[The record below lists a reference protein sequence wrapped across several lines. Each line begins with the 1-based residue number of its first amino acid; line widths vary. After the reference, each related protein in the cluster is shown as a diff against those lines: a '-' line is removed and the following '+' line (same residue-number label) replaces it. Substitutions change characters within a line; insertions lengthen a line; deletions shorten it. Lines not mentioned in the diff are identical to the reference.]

1 MVISEIILNGILHL
15 FAALSSNYSTSEQAK
30 ARDLVEHYLSDYLG
44 IVNYEPYLGLF
55 DGFLDF
61 HDDIADEKALVALVI
76 EICDNLKGHIP
87 RSEQYT
93 VLLRFFELTHVFQTT
108 SDDVLPLLAEAAGES
123 FAIDDTVMEDI
134 LAFLYTTEESD
145 QLGPNL
151 LFARPEKPLHKTD
164 CKWLFLDHFC
174 GGFTVLHIEDI
185 DTIFLAPHKNE
196 KLTVNNIP
204 LQTGGFCILPQGAIV
219 RDVNSLPVYYT
230 DIITA
235 IKPFNAHTAIQFT
248 AENVDFRFPKSD
260 NGLHDLSFNAAGGE
274 MIGVMGGSGV
284 GKSTL
289 IGILNGSMVPQKGQ
303 LLINGLDLYNDKN
316 LLEGVIG
323 FVPQDDLLFDEL
335 TVYENLLYSSRL
347 CLADLSNNDL
357 NEKVCCILD
366 ELNQLDTKDL
376 TVGSPLEKTISG
388 GQRKRLNIALEL
400 IREPSVLF
408 VDEPTSGLSSADS
421 LNVINLLKAQ
431 SNKGKL
437 IIVIIHQPSSDIF
450 KMFDKLWILD
460 KGGRPI
466 YTGNPIDAVVYFRNA
481 VQQAG
486 TDDCLCPQC
495 GNVNSEQIFD
505 IIEMRKLDE
514 HGYSTIDR
522 LFTPDDW
529 HARHLAAREVEP
541 PVLPDVMVTPPKA
554 LQRPSLTGQFL
565 IFLTRNFLSRLANK
579 QYLSINIFEAPFLA
593 WIIANIAKFEGINGY
608 LFSENHNIPVY
619 FFMSV
624 IVALFM
630 GLSVSAEEIIRDRK
644 ILSRERFLHLSW
656 FSYINAKVIY
666 LCIVSAIQMGL
677 YVLVGNFILQ
687 IPEFSFHLW
696 LILFS
701 CSVCA
706 SIIGLNISA
715 TFKTVVTIYILIP
728 LLLVPQIIIGGLVV
742 TFDDLTP
749 AYTPHNRVPII
760 GNIMPS
766 RWGFEAAV
774 VEYVAENRFQAPYND
789 FEEKISRA
797 DYMVNN
803 YVTELRSHI
812 DYPFLKVNDPKR
824 DSKIQKSLLLLK
836 NEFQLLEENE
846 NVTIQLPPDA
856 FEAEK
861 YSRSTAKK
869 LKAGL
874 SELTTK
880 YRIERNN
887 ASDSRKKIETERIA
901 EIGETT
907 YWALEKQFQNKSL
920 TDLVKNRDNLD
931 NYRVTENNIVRV
943 SDPIYTS
950 DLVPW
955 GGAPFYARKKQ
966 LGTLMIPTYQFNL
979 TVLWFASGIL
989 YLCLYLNILNRL
1001 LHSFETTTRYFK
1013 KHFSH

>member
-15 FAALSSNYSTSEQAK
+15 FAALSSNYTAVEQGK
-30 ARDLVEHYLSDYLG
+30 ARELVEHYLSDYLG
-44 IVNYEPYLGLF
+44 IVHYEPYLDLF

-61 HDDIADEKALVALVI
+61 HDDIIDEKSLVALVI
-76 EICDNLKGHIP
+76 DICNNLKGHIP

-93 VLLRFFELTHVFQTT
+93 VLLRFFELTHIFQTVG
-108 SDDVLPLLAEAAGES
+108 DDVLPLLAKAAGET
-123 FAIDDTVMEDI
+123 FAIDDAVLVDI
-134 LAFLYTTEESD
+134 LAFLYTTEEPD
-145 QLGPNL
+145 TLGPNL
-151 LFARPEKPLHKTD
+151 LVARAEKPLHQTG
-164 CKWLFLDHFC
+164 CKWLTLKPFC
-174 GGFTVLHIEDI
+174 GGFTVLYIEDI
-185 DTIFLAPHKNE
+185 DTIFLAPHGGE
-196 KLTVNNIP
+196 ELTVNNMP
-204 LQTGGFCILPQGAIV
+204 LQTGGFCLLSQGAIV
-219 RDVNSLPVYYT
+219 RDANSLPVYYA
-230 DIITA
+230 DIIAT
-235 IKPFNAHTAIQFT
+235 IKPLNDQQAIQFS
-248 AENVDFRFPKSD
+248 AKNVDFRFPKSD
-260 NGLHDLSFNAAGGE
+260 NGLHDFCFNAAGGE

-289 IGILNGSMVPQKGQ
+289 ISILNGSMAPQKGQ
-303 LLINGLDLYNDKN
+303 LLINGIDLYNEKN

-347 CLADLSNNDL
+347 CLADLSNKDL
-357 NEKVCCILD
+357 DEKVFALLD

-421 LNVINLLKAQ
+421 LNVINLLKEQ
-431 SNKGKL
+431 SSNGKL
-437 IIVIIHQPSSDIF
+437 IIVIIHQPSSEIF

-505 IIEMRKLDE
+505 IIELKKLDE
-514 HGYSTIDR
+514 HGYPTVDR
-522 LFTPDDW
+522 LTTPNDW
-529 HARHLAAREVEP
+529 HARHLASREAEP
-541 PVLPDVMVTPPKA
+541 PAPPVIRVKPQKA
-554 LQRPSLTGQFL
+554 LQRPSLTGQL
-565 IFLTRNFLSRLANK
+565 SIFLTRNFLSRLANK
-579 QYLSINIFEAPFLA
+579 QYLSINILEAPFLA
-593 WIIANIAKFEGINGY
+593 WIIANIAKFEGQNGY
-608 LFSENHNIPVY
+608 VFSENHNIPVY

-666 LCIVSAIQMGL
+666 LCLVSALQMGL
-677 YVLVGNFILQ
+677 YVCVGNWILQ
-687 IPEFSFHLW
+687 IPEFSFKLW

-701 CSVCA
+701 CGVCA

-728 LLLVPQIIIGGLVV
+728 LLLVPQIIIGGLVI

-749 AYTPHNRVPII
+749 ANTPHNRVPII

-774 VEYVAENRFQAPYND
+774 VEYVSDNRFQAPYND
-789 FEEKISRA
+789 LEEQISRS
-797 DYMVNN
+797 DYIVNN
-803 YVTELRSHI
+803 YVAELRSHI
-812 DYPFLKVNDPKR
+812 DYPFLKINDPKQE
-824 DSKIQKSLLLLK
+824 SKILTSLLLLRSEFNQLRH
-836 NEFQLLEENE
+836 NESLDIN
-846 NVTIQLPPDA
+846 LPKGP
-856 FEAEK
+856 FEAEN

-874 SELTTK
+874 SELTAN
-880 YRIERNN
+880 YRIVRNQ
-887 ASDSRKKIETERIA
+887 ASDSRKKIEAERIA
-901 EIGETT
+901 EMGESV
-907 YWALEKQFQNKSL
+907 YWALKKQFQNKSL
-920 TDLVKNRDNLD
+920 TDLTKNRDNLD
-931 NYRVTENNIVRV
+931 NYRVTEGNIVRV
-943 SDPIYTS
+943 SDPIFTN
-950 DLVPW
+950 DIVPW
-955 GGAPFYARKKQ
+955 GGAPFYARHKQ
-966 LGTLMIPTYQFNL
+966 LGTVIIPTYQFNL
-979 TVLWFASGIL
+979 TVLWFASALL

-1001 LHSFETTTRYFK
+1001 LHYFEVTTRYLK
-1013 KHFSH
+1013 KRFSQ